1 MQQKRL
7 TATSN
12 VKNGAGRLLLLFVF
26 LSACSVIDLSAAGL
40 RQSINFN
47 REWKFQLGDV
57 TGADA
62 ARFDDGK
69 WDDANLPHSFSMPYF
84 AADRFYVGY
93 GWYRK
98 HFDVPKAWSGKRIN
112 LEFDGV
118 FQVAEIF
125 VNGRRIGEHKGGYTG
140 FTFDI
145 TDAVKPGD
153 NVVAVRVNNIW
164 DPQLAP
170 RAGEHTFSGGIY
182 RDARLVVTAPV
193 HVAWYGTFVTTP
205 QVSKE
210 SGTVNVKT
218 EVVNDSAEAKSVTL
232 KSSVVD
238 AKGKTVA
245 QIESTQ
251 TIAANTTNTF
261 DQTAPPIANPKLWS
275 PENPNLYSVKT
286 VVLDGS
292 KLADDYTSP
301 LGFRWFKFTADQGF
315 FLNGGHYYFKGANVH
330 QDHAGWGDAVADS
343 GFFRDVKLVKD
354 AGFDFIRGSHYPHA
368 PAFAAACDQ
377 IGILFWSENCFWGT
391 TGFRSPWSASAY
403 PTDPA
408 DEAGFEAS
416 VKASLRDMIRINRN
430 HPSIIVWSMDNE
442 VYFSSGSVM
451 PKVRNFLKELVAYTH
466 ELDPTR
472 PAGIGGAQRGGIDKL
487 GDIAGQNGDG
497 ARLFVNPGIPSVV
510 TEYGSTMT
518 DRPGKYDPGWGDLPS
533 TPGAQR
539 GVEGSWRLPWRSGEV
554 IWCAFDH
561 GSLAG
566 RRFGAMGMVD
576 YFRLP
581 KRQWY
586 WYRNDYLH
594 IPPPAW
600 PSNGIPA
607 ALKLTADKTT
617 LNSVDGTDDAQLI
630 VTVVD
635 KNGTPI
641 NNCPP
646 ATLAIESGPGEFP
659 TGPSITFA
667 PDSDITIRDG
677 EAAMEFR
684 SYFAGKT
691 VIRATSPGLKDATIA
706 ITSSGGPK
714 FIAGK
719 TPSVKPRPYVRFTST
734 ATGAP
739 LLTLGLNNPTRASSE
754 APGHSGRS
762 ANDGNPDTFWQAA
775 AGDTNAWLQI
785 DLERFATVSSVKLTF
800 PADDNWHYRVEISD
814 DGNSNWKLISDQTRT
829 AGTAKDQTLSAAT
842 GARGRF
848 LRVTFVGTPDARPA
862 ALAEAE
868 ALGNLSAQ

>member
-1 MQQKRL
+1 MK
-7 TATSN
+7 
-12 VKNGAGRLLLLFVF
+12 LLRFRKLLCLAAVLLG
-26 LSACSVIDLSAAGL
+26 LSLHAADSGL
-40 RQSINFN
+40 RATMNFN

-62 ARFDDGK
+62 ARFDDSK
-69 WDDANLPHSFSMPYF
+69 WDDENLPHSFSMPYF

-98 HFDVPKAWSGKRIN
+98 YFNVPKAWSGKRIN

-118 FQVAEIF
+118 FQVAEVF
-125 VNGRRIGEHKGGYTG
+125 VNGERIGEHKGGYTG
-140 FTFDI
+140 FNFDI
-145 TDAVKPGD
+145 TDSVKTGD

-164 DPQLAP
+164 DPRLAP

-182 RDARLVVTAPV
+182 RDVRLVVAAPV

-218 EVVNDSAEAKSVTL
+218 EVVNESGSTKSVTV
-232 KSSVVD
+232 KTSVVD
-238 AKGKTVA
+238 ANGKTVTA
-245 QIESTQ
+245 MESKQ
-251 TIAANTTNTF
+251 SIAAGATNTF
-261 DQTAPPIANPKLWS
+261 DQTSAPVAHPKLWS
-275 PENPNLYSVKT
+275 PEHPNMYSVKT
-286 VVLDGS
+286 VVLDGP
-292 KLADDYTSP
+292 KPVDDYTSP

-315 FLNGGHYYFKGANVH
+315 FLNGEHYYFKGANVH

-343 GFFRDVKLVKD
+343 GFYRDVNLVKE

-377 IGILFWSENCFWGT
+377 IGMLFWSENCFWGT
-391 TGFRSPWSASAY
+391 GGFKSPWGGSAY

-408 DEAGFEAS
+408 DDADFEAS

-442 VYFSSGSVM
+442 VFFSSGLVM

-472 PAGIGGAQRGGIDKL
+472 PAGIGGCQRGDIDKL
-487 GDIAGQNGDG
+487 GDVAGYNGDG
-497 ARLFVNPGIPSVV
+497 ARLFPNPGIPNVV

-518 DRPGKYDPGWGDLPS
+518 DRPGKYEPGWGDLPN
-533 TPGAQR
+533 TPGADR
-539 GVEGSWRLPWRSGEV
+539 NVVGSWRLPWRSGEV
-554 IWCAFDH
+554 IWCGFDH

-566 RRFGAMGMVD
+566 RRFGSMGLVD

-586 WYRNDYLH
+586 WYRNEYLH

-617 LNSVDGTDDAQLI
+617 LKSADGTDDAQLI

-635 KNGTPI
+635 KNGKPI
-641 NNCPP
+641 SNSPP
-646 ATLAIESGPGEFP
+646 VTFTIASGPGQFP

-667 PDSDITIRDG
+667 PDSDIAIRDG
-677 EAAMEFR
+677 EAAIEFR
-684 SYFAGKT
+684 SYYAGKT
-691 VIRATSPGLKDATIA
+691 VIRAMSPGLKDATVE
-706 ITSSGGPK
+706 ITTLGAPK
-714 FIAGK
+714 FIPGK
-719 TPSVKPRPYVRFTST
+719 TSSVKPRPYVRFS
-734 ATGAP
+734 AVGRSGNS
-739 LLTLGLNNPTRASSE
+739 LITLGMNSPTRASSE
-754 APGHSGRS
+754 APGHSARF
-762 ANDGNPDTFWQAA
+762 ANDGNPATFWQADA
-775 AGDTNAWLQI
+775 SDKDAWFRL
-785 DLERFATVSSVKLTF
+785 DLERILTVSQTKLTF
-800 PADDNWHYRVEISD
+800 PSEGNWSYKIEVSD
-814 DGNSNWKLISDQTRT
+814 DGETNWKLLADETQTT
-829 AGTAKDQTLSAAT
+829 DSSAART
-842 GARGRF
+842 DRVQGTSISGRF
-848 LRVTFVGTPDARPA
+848 VRVIVIGPLPGQSPAVAELEVSGTQVAP
-862 ALAEAE
+862 
-868 ALGNLSAQ
+868 